1 MSQKQD
7 EIPLHIDTFQ
17 KQVELLCKPYEH
29 PKYLELIEFKSDP
42 QKKLKDDLNKI
53 INETLSQPKTVECDP
68 KALFS
73 LKTSLQD
80 CINST
85 LKEETGSL
93 KVEQSTVYILKENL
107 TAKLTELQNN
117 LKTTITKTKENSSS
131 HEPYNIFLDALREN
145 LINCIQPYIDDLPKL
160 IQAIISRDPGTLQNE
175 EENITKKQDTRKTGL
190 LSFTPN
196 ETSRLL
202 EKRCTCL
209 DNIIVDLWI
218 SFSKSLLEGELLKD
232 AKYSITLKEIIK
244 KIRETLDSSGPE
256 EIIYLHPILPRI
268 HELCQELSYVCQRVR
283 IQIKDSSEKPSSKH
297 KVFHAPVV
305 DLAGKPYAGPADSA
319 EVLKANLFHDLGK
332 RLIEMTRIDI
342 TGVIDDQTVTSLM
355 SLHKQCERLEKNG
368 EAKRLEFPTN
378 VEIKRIFK
386 AIKAKTSLLLFQ
398 SFYKPQ
404 INDKERKIDVEKSN
418 DTPYQRAKDF
428 EILYEGERFYLIK
441 KEGSSKNKL
450 LGDQIDDFKHLSP
463 SNNSAT
469 NNSATDN
476 SATDIEKYDKY
487 VEQGKRRKEKTP
499 QDKEKR
505 KKILEDLL
513 DNPKNIKEVPSID
526 DFSLDTLLALM
537 KELKEMKRS
546 YQEKEEKEKKDNTSK
561 YAQAIG
567 HLLKYF
573 SERIQSYKDFVS
585 AEQKLNKFED
595 SFYEIVHEGKKQQIF
610 ISSYGCKLIHTQAL
624 QDEAYPKYNRLYRQ
638 WVSEAQD
645 EALNKANE
653 VKKGAD
659 DATQKATEASKAAEN
674 ASMAAENA
682 SKAAQD
688 VSKAA
693 ENASKA
699 VADAS
704 KAVADAKVKLDFI
717 SNTQTEFEND
727 IETTK
732 HNLDSKISDLQISTR
747 KEAISILSIFVALLS
762 FISGGINILQG
773 AASLADYLILTSTL
787 YIFIA
792 SIIFFLYFKG
802 IEGDKQEKEFNWSKI
817 VMLIATAIA
826 IRVVIV
832 GLCIKFNSKTE
843 VQDNKGSL
851 EMNVKVEN
859 FKQASPNVKQITNSS
874 SDSSKTSDV
883 IKGDQGKKKTENASK
898 EQEKK
903 QGESRNQ

>member
-85 LKEETGSL
+85 LKEESDSS
-93 KVEQSTVYILKENL
+93 KVEQSTL

-117 LKTTITKTKENSSS
+117 LKTTIAKTKETGFS
-131 HEPYNIFLDALREN
+131 HEPSKIFLDALREK
-145 LINCIQPYIDDLPKL
+145 LINCIQPYIDDLTKL

-175 EENITKKQDTRKTGL
+175 EEDITKKQDARKTGL

-368 EAKRLEFPTN
+368 EAKRLEFPTDI
-378 VEIKRIFK
+378 EIKRIFK

-404 INDKERKIDVEKSN
+404 INDKEGKIDVEKSN

-428 EILYEGERFYLIK
+428 EILYEGEKFYLIK
-441 KEGSSKNKL
+441 KEGSSKNTL
-450 LGDQIDDFKHLSP
+450 LGYQIDDFKYLSP
-463 SNNSAT
+463 S

-476 SATDIEKYDKY
+476 SATDIGKYDKY

-546 YQEKEEKEKKDNTSK
+546 YQEKEEEEKEKKDNTSK

-674 ASMAAENA
+674 AYKAAENA
-682 SKAAQD
+682 YKAAQDVSNTAQD

-693 ENASKA
+693 Q
-699 VADAS
+699 DAS
-704 KAVADAKVKLDFI
+704 KAADKASKAAADAKVKLYFI
-717 SNTQTEFEND
+717 SNTQTEFKND

-773 AASLADYLILTSTL
+773 AAGVADYLILTATL

-802 IEGDKQEKEFNWSKI
+802 IEGDKQEKELNWSKI

-826 IRVVIV
+826 IRVVVV
-832 GLCIKFNSKTE
+832 GLCIKYYNKTE
-843 VQDNKGSL
+843 AQDSKGGL

-859 FKQASPNVKQITNSS
+859 FNQASPNVKQITNSS

-898 EQEKK
+898 EQQKK
-903 QGESRNQ
+903 QGKS